1 MNTSFFKKKIEYS
14 FDKYADKY
22 DSRTILQKEIM
33 FTLLNFLYQVLEII
47 FWKLKINKKKLFPV
61 INNELYKLHFLK
73 KF

>member
-33 FTLLNFLYQVLEII
+33 LTLLNFLYQEISETN
-47 FWKLKINKKKLFPV
+47 NKKS
-61 INNELYKLHFLK
+61 
-73 KF
+73 